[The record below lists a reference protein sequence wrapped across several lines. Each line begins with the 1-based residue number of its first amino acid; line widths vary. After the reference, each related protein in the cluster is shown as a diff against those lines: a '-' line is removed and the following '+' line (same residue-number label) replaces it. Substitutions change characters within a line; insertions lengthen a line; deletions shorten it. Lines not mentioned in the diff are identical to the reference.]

1 MSFPYLGI
9 LLATFCSSYLMTWII
24 RKIALAR
31 GAKWVAMPKADRWHD
46 TPTALHGGIGI
57 FLSWTLGIGFLI
69 WAFLGGV
76 IPMGWLDAYPEVDL
90 LFKTEILLLS
100 VGIIFVV
107 GLIDDFFHLKPVL
120 KLLGELVAVSI
131 VIFLGVGYQLTPIPW
146 FDLILS
152 YFWFIGIINAVNL
165 LDNMDGISS
174 GIVMIG
180 ALGVALLGLN
190 GYMDY
195 TPYSVFLAGIL
206 VASALGF
213 WLQNKPP
220 AKIFMGDSGS
230 LVLGFVF
237 AAITIPSEFN
247 GFYVPD
253 VDFSI
258 WDKVLQLCVA
268 ISLAAIPILD
278 TTLVTVTRLMRG
290 QSPSIGG
297 KDHSTHRLAQSG
309 LTHWQTLTAL
319 GVSSSMCVAV
329 ALFMVRFPGFGLAV
343 FTGAFVLMA
352 ISAVYLA
359 SVRIQVAPIKKEG
372 WQQLVT
378 SVTYRI
384 PLIKMVLDILLIG
397 LAFYFS
403 YLIRF
408 DFALVFSMRTAMF
421 ESVPIVIASC
431 LVANFV
437 FRVYDFSWRSASSR
451 DILNY
456 GAASVLG
463 TLLSLAVVTLV
474 TSFDSGYSRGA
485 FVIFSILY
493 FLMLSG
499 SRFSYRLID
508 DLLLRMRLHQSESGK
523 IPLII
528 YGSSSVAKSVVDEIN
543 HDQNH
548 WKKYRII
555 GIVDTTFRID
565 GKRIQGVPVR
575 TEEEW
580 IEKELDSQP
589 EILVVDDGVDND
601 TVKAFVSKM
610 KQGLRVRRY
619 TRNIVDIL

>member
-1 MSFPYLGI
+1 MSIWYLGI
-9 LLATFCSSYLMTWII
+9 LLVTFGLSYSATFLI

-31 GAKWVAMPKADRWHD
+31 GNKWVAMPKADRWHE
-46 TPTALHGGIGI
+46 TPTALHGGIAI
-57 FLSWTLGIGFLI
+57 FAAWISGVFCLLLAFNKGWIAIG
-69 WAFLGGV
+69 W
-76 IPMGWLDAYPEVDL
+76 MDAYPDTNL
-90 LFKTEILLLS
+90 FFKTEILM
-100 VGIIFVV
+100 VGVVIMFLV
-107 GLIDDFFHLKPVL
+107 GLIDDFFFLKPVL

-131 VIFLGVGYQLTPIPW
+131 VIFLGVGYQLTPLQW

-180 ALGVALLGLN
+180 AIGVALLGWI
-190 GYMDY
+190 GYMDF
-195 TPYSVFLAGIL
+195 TPYSVYLAGIL
-206 VASALGF
+206 VVSALGF

-258 WDKVLQLCVA
+258 WDKILQLCVA

-278 TTLVTVTRLMRG
+278 TTLVTITRLMRG
-290 QSPSIGG
+290 QSPSVGG
-297 KDHSTHRLAQSG
+297 KDHSTHRLAHSG
-309 LTHWQTLTAL
+309 LTHWQTLALLSIVSGLCVVVAIIMVKFPGIGL
-319 GVSSSMCVAV
+319 GVFSA
-329 ALFMVRFPGFGLAV
+329 
-343 FTGAFVLMA
+343 AFVLMA
-352 ISAVYLA
+352 IAAVYLA

-378 SVTYRI
+378 SITYRI
-384 PLIKMVLDILLIG
+384 PLIKMLLDILLIG
-397 LAFYFS
+397 LAFYFA

-408 DFALVFSMRTAMF
+408 DFSLPERMGNSMIQ
-421 ESVPIVIASC
+421 SVPIVIAAC
-431 LVANFV
+431 LIANFV

-456 GAASVLG
+456 GAAALIG
-463 TLLSLAVVTLV
+463 TILSLASVILA
-474 TSFDSGYSRGA
+474 TSFEMGFSRGA
-485 FVIFSILY
+485 FVIFAILY

-508 DLLLRMRLHQSESGK
+508 DLLLRLRLHQSESGK

-528 YGSSSVAKSVVDEIN
+528 YGSNPDTKIVIDEIN
-543 HDQNH
+543 HNQDR
-548 WKKYRII
+548 WKNYRII
-555 GIVDTTFRID
+555 GIVDTTD
-565 GKRIQGVPVR
+565 GENGRWIQGVPVR
-575 TEEEW
+575 SQSQWMKEEM
-580 IEKELDSQP
+580 DSQP
-589 EILVVDDGVDND
+589 ELLVVDDRVETNE
-601 TVKAFVSKM
+601 VKAFVSKL

-619 TRNIVDIL
+619 TRSIVDIL